1 MERLDGIAKTRY
13 VPAIYSAAIYF
24 GLGDMDQTYRR
35 TEKAYAD
42 RSHYV
47 VYLNVDPSLDRF
59 RLDARFSEISRR
71 LAFPAH

>member
-1 MERLDGIAKTRY
+1 
-13 VPAIYSAAIYF
+13 
-24 GLGDMDQTYRR
+24 MDQTYRR